1 MSVLRGGLKPNG
13 KTSVRSSFS
22 GSGITVKCPKC
33 EANIVIVNMNSQEAV
48 RCSKCHYP
56 MISKADLLSIV
67 DACRNPGN
75 PNQVDCS
82 VNILRCMADY
92 LPEAGTALG
101 ALANQYPLPMSESE
115 RWEKLSAAYAAG
127 VDDARDWLVLMCQTN
142 SEAYEQCTCKN
153 CGAIKFVKHHQAEKN
168 LCIFCQSEG

>member
-1 MSVLRGGLKPNG
+1 MSVLRGGHKQSG

-33 EANIVIVNMNSQEAV
+33 DANIVIVNMNSQEAV

-56 MISKADLLSIV
+56 MIRQADLLSIV
-67 DACRNPGN
+67 EACRKLSN
-75 PNQVDCS
+75 PNQVDCAVS
-82 VNILRCMADY
+82 ILRCMADY

-127 VDDARDWLVLMCQTN
+127 IDDAREWLVLMCQTN
-142 SEAYEQCTCKN
+142 SEAYEQRSCKN
-153 CGAIKFVKHHQAEKN
+153 CGAVKYAKNHHTEKN
-168 LCIFCQSEG
+168 LCVFCQSEE